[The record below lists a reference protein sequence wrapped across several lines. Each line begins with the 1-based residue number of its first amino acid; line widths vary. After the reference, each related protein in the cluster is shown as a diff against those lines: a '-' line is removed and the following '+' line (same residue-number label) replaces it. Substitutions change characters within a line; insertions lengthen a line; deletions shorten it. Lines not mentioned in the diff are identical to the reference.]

1 MTTLYLQENKVLH
14 TVTYTQNFQGEN
26 AFETLRIISS
36 HTVSG
41 HDLNDCTVECHIINP
56 NGEGDIVQLDFN
68 GATPKGEPMCD
79 ILLSNKYTAVNGELT
94 VFLKLFCD
102 DDVIGLTNEVT
113 IKIREHRAVT
123 SYMSEGQLTLLDQY
137 SQTFQRAEQIIEN
150 GIDEEQ
156 VEEYINN
163 YLETHDIIDELTA
176 ADVAVIFNNMEE

>member
-56 NGEGDIVQLDFN
+56 NGEGDIVQLDLS
-68 GATPKGEPMCD
+68 GEPPSCD